1 MLPNIAPQSRIIQE
15 YRDKIEE
22 TKKEQQL
29 HSRHSSS
36 NGNDSVNN
44 TNITNSIIGNSK
56 GTVLGN
62 SSINT
67 KTVEDDIIID
77 EDNNHNDNDNN
88 NPLKQITN
96 ITNSNTSSNIGS
108 NNSSKSSPQ
117 VLQQAELSDS
127 LEASYHE
134 MPFRDLYDSNIY
146 DIRLD
151 DIPLLDDVLFHT
163 KFRIERILTCLGDY
177 KIEKTNSE
185 KEAEKFVDM
194 IFDEIESVKTEKE
207 IKQLNKIYVPQFNIE
222 HNDGMNLYD
231 LYRMY
236 HADVPLLRAKC
247 IIMPYPEEDS
257 FEKKLLYRI
266 LPEAMKVGVIDS
278 LERIFRSSIFEP
290 FAKVRINKIR
300 ETMKQKK
307 ELNRLDRILNDQEL
321 CGEQLLEV

>member
-1 MLPNIAPQSRIIQE
+1 MPQSRIIQE
-15 YRDKIEE
+15 YRDQIEE

-44 TNITNSIIGNSK
+44 T
-56 GTVLGN
+56 
-62 SSINT
+62 
-67 KTVEDDIIID
+67 KTVEDDIIVD
-77 EDNNHNDNDNN
+77 EDNNHNDNNNN

-96 ITNSNTSSNIGS
+96 ITNSNTSSNIGNNNS
-108 NNSSKSSPQ
+108 NNISIGSNSNSSKSSPQ

>member
-1 MLPNIAPQSRIIQE
+1 MPQSRIIQE

-29 HSRHSSS
+29 HNSSS

-44 TNITNSIIGNSK
+44 T
-56 GTVLGN
+56 
-62 SSINT
+62 
-67 KTVEDDIIID
+67 KTVEDGIIVD
-77 EDNNHNDNDNN
+77 EDNNDNDNN

-96 ITNSNTSSNIGS
+96 ITNSNTSSNIGNNNSNNISIGS

-117 VLQQAELSDS
+117 VLQQTELSDGNEEDIIDDEGCW
-127 LEASYHE
+127 LQ
-134 MPFRDLYDSNIY
+134 DLYDQNIY
-146 DIRLD
+146 DDYSDDISYLD
-151 DIPLLDDVLFHT
+151 DISGVYPLLFNVLCQLDY
-163 KFRIERILTCLGDY
+163 RIRKILVYLD
-177 KIEKTNSE
+177 KVDIADTNSE
-185 KEAEKFVDM
+185 EKAEKFVDM

-236 HADVPLLRAKC
+236 HADVPLLKAKS
-247 IIMPYPEEDS
+247 IIPYYPEDDS
-257 FEKKLLYRI
+257 FEKKLLYRV
-266 LPEAMKVGVIDS
+266 LPEAMKKGVIDS

-300 ETMKQKK
+300 ETIKQKRELDKLK
-307 ELNRLDRILNDQEL
+307 EALYEYALRDYNT
-321 CGEQLLEV
+321 LE